1 MNSTRACGCKS
12 YRTCRICETEL
23 GLQPASTWQEEL
35 VRGADQYRI
44 LGCFSSER
52 GSVKNVGDGVDGSYN
67 MGTVAMNILIGSM
80 PGVLALVW
88 RQGLFMCAMLG
99 LALT

>member
-1 MNSTRACGCKS
+1 M
-12 YRTCRICETEL
+12 
-23 GLQPASTWQEEL
+23 
-35 VRGADQYRI
+35 V
-44 LGCFSSER
+44 
-52 GSVKNVGDGVDGSYN
+52 SYN